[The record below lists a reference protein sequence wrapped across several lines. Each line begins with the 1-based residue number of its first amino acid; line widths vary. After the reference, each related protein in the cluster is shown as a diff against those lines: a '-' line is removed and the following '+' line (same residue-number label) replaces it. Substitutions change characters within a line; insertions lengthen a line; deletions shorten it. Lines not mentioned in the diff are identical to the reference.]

1 MIMKSLILPILA
13 ATSLVG
19 TIAFLNPSSA
29 SAGEIHDRQVN
40 QQERIYK
47 GLQQGTIS
55 QQEYKNLQAREAKIA
70 AQRRAYL
77 SDGNLSLKE
86 AVRLTNAQN
95 RTSSAIYRDRHD

>member
-1 MIMKSLILPILA
+1 MKSLILPILA
-13 ATSLVG
+13 ITSVVSTFSLV
-19 TIAFLNPSSA
+19 NPSSA
-29 SAGEIHDRQVN
+29 SAGTIYNREVN

-47 GLQQGTIS
+47 GVQQGTIS

-77 SDGNLSLKE
+77 KDGDLTTKE

-95 RTSSAIYRDRHD
+95 RTSRAIYRDRHD

>member
-1 MIMKSLILPILA
+1 MKSLILPILA

-19 TIAFLNPSSA
+19 TIAFLNPSAA
-29 SAGEIHDRQVN
+29 SAGPIRDRQVN

-47 GLQQGTIS
+47 GVQQGTIS

-70 AQRRAYL
+70 AQRRTYL

-95 RTSSAIYRDRHD
+95 RTSKAIYRDRHD